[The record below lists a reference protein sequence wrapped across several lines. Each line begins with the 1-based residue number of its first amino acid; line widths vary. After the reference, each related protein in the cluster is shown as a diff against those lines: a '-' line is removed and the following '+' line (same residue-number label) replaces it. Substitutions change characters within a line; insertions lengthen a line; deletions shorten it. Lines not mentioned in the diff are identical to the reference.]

1 MYGVIVDYLLLEVRS
16 LNMFFLVLGVKVDVF
31 NILNKKL
38 WISFLDVY
46 DSGK

>member
-1 MYGVIVDYLLLEVRS
+1 
-16 LNMFFLVLGVKVDVF
+16 MFFLVLGDKVDVF
-31 NILNKKL
+31 NIQYKKL

>member
-16 LNMFFLVLGVKVDVF
+16 LNRFFLVLGDKVDVF